1 MSYQEYFDSLT
12 QMVLDLSA
20 TKEGLK
26 NKYLDQHIG
35 NQLASPDDF
44 KFDVKSFC
52 VLLHAA
58 IEDFI
63 EGVALN
69 VYKASHALFDDEG
82 VITIPFMYSLHHS
95 GILEKRIS
103 EISDDDLLTKSENLR
118 YPLNPVEYFLFS
130 GFTSESAI
138 HTLLTANH
146 GISRKYLKNI
156 IMMLGI
162 HIDFR
167 EVIYQ
172 DWKSIAEYRGAY
184 AHADI
189 SYIDRTKAKKPLY
202 PEKCSQIGESVLEFS
217 CKIVEWAEQS
227 LNRNYKDLIVNIKD
241 HDRVKKLEK
250 EKELKIQNAIKSQEE
265 ERKATDALLVKKEK
279 DEAKKKNIER
289 VEKLDVLLK
298 WIENEHPL
306 IYKKIYS
313 EDIIN

>member
-1 MSYQEYFDSLT
+1 
-12 QMVLDLSA
+12 
-20 TKEGLK
+20 
-26 NKYLDQHIG
+26 
-35 NQLASPDDF
+35 
-44 KFDVKSFC
+44 
-52 VLLHAA
+52 
-58 IEDFI
+58 EDFI